1 MSKNGDKRSLK
12 ERFRNKYRLSIFRG
26 ESYQEVL
33 NLKLSRLDVIMIIS
47 GVTFIFLAIVVLII
61 AFTPVRE
68 LIPGYPDEKTLRDIR
83 LNYILLDSLEKEI
96 EKRDRYFANLNQI
109 ISGKEPD
116 NRDNVVDT
124 NISYGS
130 ISFSKSDEDSMLRS
144 LIEQEDQYS
153 LSIIDDKKQITS
165 ISKVHFFSP
174 IKGIITNS
182 YNPRNNHYG
191 TDIVAAPNQVVK
203 AVLDGTITMATWTLD
218 LGWLIQ
224 IQHENNLLSVYAHNA
239 ELLKKS
245 GEYVKAGEPIAIIGN
260 SGELTTGPHLHFEL
274 WHNGTPL
281 NPEDFIFF

>member
-1 MSKNGDKRSLK
+1 MAKNGDKRSLK

-33 NLKLSRLDVIMIIS
+33 NLKLSRLDVIMII
-47 GVTFIFLAIVVLII
+47 GGLTFIFLAIVVLII

-68 LIPGYPDEKTLRDIR
+68 LIPGYPDENTVRNIR
-83 LNYILLDSLEKEI
+83 MNYILLDSLEKEI
-96 EKRDRYFANLNQI
+96 EKRDRYFANLNLI

-116 NRDNVVDT
+116 EHEEIVDT

-130 ISFSKSDEDSMLRS
+130 ISFSKSTEDSMLRS
-144 LIEQEDQYS
+144 LIEQDDQYS
-153 LSIIDDKKQITS
+153 LSIIDNKRQIAS
-165 ISKVHFFSP
+165 ISKIHFFSP

-182 YNPRNNHYG
+182 FNPRNNHYG

-218 LGWLIQ
+218 LGWIIQ

-281 NPEDFIFF
+281 NPEDFVFF

>member
-1 MSKNGDKRSLK
+1 MAKNGDKRSLL
-12 ERFRNKYRLSIFRG
+12 ERFKSKYRLSVYRG

-33 NLKLSRLDVIMIIS
+33 NLKLSRLNVITII
-47 GVTFIFLAIVVLII
+47 GAITLIFLVIVVSII
-61 AFTPVRE
+61 AYTPVRE

-83 LNYILLDSLEKEI
+83 MNYILLDSLAQEI
-96 EKRDRYFANLNQI
+96 EKRDRYFTNLNQI
-109 ISGKEPD
+109 ISGREPD
-116 NRDNVVDT
+116 NYDNMVDT
-124 NISYGS
+124 NISYEN
-130 ISFSKSDEDSMLRS
+130 ITFTKSSEDSLLRS
-144 LIEQEDQYS
+144 LIEQEDQFS
-153 LSIIDDKKQITS
+153 LSIVDNKKQIS
-165 ISKVHFFSP
+165 SVSKVHFFAP
-174 IKGIITNS
+174 IKGIVTNS
-182 YNPRNNHYG
+182 FNSLNNHYG

-218 LGWLIQ
+218 LGWIIQ
-224 IQHENNLLSVYAHNA
+224 IQHENDLLSLYAHNA

>member
-1 MSKNGDKRSLK
+1 MAKNGDKRSLL
-12 ERFRNKYRLSIFRG
+12 ERFKSKYRLSIYRD

-33 NLKLSRLDVIMIIS
+33 NLKLSRLNVITII
-47 GVTFIFLAIVVLII
+47 GAITLIFLAIVVSII
-61 AFTPVRE
+61 AYTPVRQ

-83 LNYILLDSLEKEI
+83 MNYILLDSLAVEI
-96 EKRDRYFANLNQI
+96 EKRDRYFANLNKI

-116 NRDNVVDT
+116 NYDNTIDT
-124 NISYGS
+124 NIKYDN
-130 ISFSKSDEDSMLRS
+130 ITFTKSSEDSLLRS
-144 LIEQEDQYS
+144 LIEQKDQFS
-153 LSIIDDKKQITS
+153 LSVVDNRKQISS
-165 ISKVHFFSP
+165 ISTVHFFAP
-174 IKGIITNS
+174 IKGIVTNS
-182 YNPRNNHYG
+182 FNSLNNHYG

-218 LGWLIQ
+218 LGWIIQ
-224 IQHENNLLSVYAHNA
+224 IQHENNLLSVYAHNS

-274 WHNGTPL
+274 WYNGTPL

>member
-1 MSKNGDKRSLK
+1 MARNGDKRSLI
-12 ERFRNKYRLSIFRG
+12 ERFKSKYRLSIYRG

-33 NLKLSRLDVIMIIS
+33 NLKLSRLNVITII
-47 GVTFIFLAIVVLII
+47 GAITLVFLAIVVSII
-61 AFTPVRE
+61 AYTPVRE

-83 LNYILLDSLEKEI
+83 MNYILLDSLAREI

-109 ISGKEPD
+109 ISGREPD
-116 NRDNVVDT
+116 NYDNIVDT
-124 NISYGS
+124 SISYED
-130 ISFSKSDEDSMLRS
+130 ITFTKSSEDSLLRS
-144 LIEQEDQYS
+144 LIEQEDQFS
-153 LSIIDDKKQITS
+153 LSIIDNDKQIS
-165 ISKVHFFSP
+165 SVSKVHFFAP
-174 IKGIITNS
+174 IKGIVTNS
-182 YNPRNNHYG
+182 FNSLKNHYG

-218 LGWLIQ
+218 LGWIIQ
-224 IQHENNLLSVYAHNA
+224 IQHENDLLSLYAHNA

-245 GEYVKAGEPIAIIGN
+245 GEYVIAGEPIAIIGN

>member
-1 MSKNGDKRSLK
+1 MAKNGDKRSLK
-12 ERFRNKYRLSIFRG
+12 EKFKNKYRLSIFRD
-26 ESYQEVL
+26 ESYQQVL
-33 NLKLSRLDVIMIIS
+33 SLKLSRLNVIAIIS
-47 GVTFIFLAIVVLII
+47 ILTIVFLAIVVLII
-61 AFTPVRE
+61 VFTPAKE
-68 LIPGYPDEKTLRDIR
+68 LIPGYPSESTIR
-83 LNYILLDSLEKEI
+83 TIRMNYIMLDSLENEI
-96 EKRDRYFANLNQI
+96 DKRDRYFANLNQI
-109 ISGKEPD
+109 ISGKEPENYD
-116 NRDNVVDT
+116 
-124 NISYGS
+124 I
-130 ISFSKSDEDSMLRS
+130 LRT
-144 LIEQEDQYS
+144 LIEQDDEYS
-153 LSIIDDKKQITS
+153 LAIIDDNRQITS

-182 YNPRNNHYG
+182 FNPRNNHYG

-245 GEYVKAGEPIAIIGN
+245 GEFVRAGEPIAIIGN

-281 NPEDFIFF
+281 NPENFIFF

>member
-1 MSKNGDKRSLK
+1 MARNGDKRSLI
-12 ERFRNKYRLSIFRG
+12 ERFKSKYRLSIYRD

-33 NLKLSRLDVIMIIS
+33 NLKLSRLNVITII
-47 GVTFIFLAIVVLII
+47 GAITLVFLAIVVSII
-61 AFTPVRE
+61 AYTPVRE

-83 LNYILLDSLEKEI
+83 MNYILLDSLVMEI
-96 EKRDRYFANLNQI
+96 DKRDRYFTNINQI
-109 ISGKEPD
+109 ISGREPD
-116 NRDNVVDT
+116 IYENIVDT
-124 NISYGS
+124 NISYEN
-130 ISFSKSDEDSMLRS
+130 INFTKSTEDSLLRS
-144 LIEQEDQYS
+144 LIEQEDQFG
-153 LSIIDDKKQITS
+153 LSIVKRDKE
-165 ISKVHFFSP
+165 ISSVSGIHFFAP
-174 IKGIITNS
+174 IKGIVTNS
-182 YNPRNNHYG
+182 FNSLKNHYG

-224 IQHENNLLSVYAHNA
+224 IQHENDLLSVYAHNA

-245 GEYVKAGEPIAIIGN
+245 GEFVKAGEPIAIIGN

>member
-1 MSKNGDKRSLK
+1 MAKNGDKRTLK

>member
-1 MSKNGDKRSLK
+1 MAKNGDKRTLK

-33 NLKLSRLDVIMIIS
+33 NLKLSRLDVILII
-47 GVTFIFLAIVVLII
+47 GVITLIFLAIVILII

-68 LIPGYPDEKTLRDIR
+68 LIPGYPNENTVRNIR
-83 LNYILLDSLEKEI
+83 MNYILLDSLEKEI

-116 NRDNVVDT
+116 EHEETVDT
-124 NISYGS
+124 SINYGT
-130 ISFSKSDEDSMLRS
+130 ISFSKSVEDSVLRS
-144 LIEQEDQYS
+144 LIEQDDQYS
-153 LSIIDDKKQITS
+153 LSIIDNKRQTAS
-165 ISKVHFFSP
+165 ISKIHFFPP

-182 YNPRNNHYG
+182 FNPRRNHYG

-203 AVLDGTITMATWTLD
+203 AALDGTITMATWTLD
-218 LGWLIQ
+218 LGWIIQ
-224 IQHENNLLSVYAHNA
+224 IQHENNLLTVYAHNA

-245 GEYVKAGEPIAIIGN
+245 GEYVKAGEPVAIIGN

-281 NPEDFIFF
+281 NPEDFVFF

>member
-1 MSKNGDKRSLK
+1 MAKNGDKRSLK
-12 ERFRNKYRLSIFRG
+12 EWFRNKYRLSIFRG

-33 NLKLSRLDVIMIIS
+33 NLTLSRLTVILII
-47 GVTFIFLAIVVLII
+47 GVPAFIFLDIIILII
-61 AFTPVRE
+61 AFTPLRE
-68 LIPGYPDEKTLRDIR
+68 LIPGYPDENTVRNIR
-83 LNYILLDSLEKEI
+83 MNYILLDSLEKEI

-109 ISGKEPD
+109 ISGKEP
-116 NRDNVVDT
+116 NEHEETVDT

-130 ISFSKSDEDSMLRS
+130 ISFSKSVEDSVLRS
-144 LIEQEDQYS
+144 LIEHDDQYS
-153 LSIIDDKKQITS
+153 LSIIDNKRQTAS
-165 ISKVHFFSP
+165 ISKIHFFPP

-182 YNPRNNHYG
+182 FNPRNNHYG

-218 LGWLIQ
+218 LGWIIQ

-245 GEYVKAGEPIAIIGN
+245 GEYVQAGEPVAIIGN

-281 NPEDFIFF
+281 NPEDFVFF

>member
-1 MSKNGDKRSLK
+1 MSRNGDKRSLK
-12 ERFRNKYRLSIFRG
+12 EKFKNKYRLSIYRG

-33 NLKLSRLDVIMIIS
+33 NLKLSRLDVITII
-47 GVTFIFLAIVVLII
+47 GVITFVFLAIVVLII
-61 AFTPVRE
+61 AYTPVRE
-68 LIPGYPDEKTLRDIR
+68 LIPGYPDENTIR
-83 LNYILLDSLEKEI
+83 NIRMNYILLDSLEKEI

-109 ISGKEPD
+109 ISGREPD
-116 NRDNVVDT
+116 NNDNFADT
-124 NISYGS
+124 NIRYDN
-130 ISFSKSDEDSMLRS
+130 ISFSKSAEDSILRS
-144 LIEQEDQYS
+144 LIEEEDQYS
-153 LSIIDDKKQITS
+153 LSIIDNKKQIAS

-182 YNPRNNHYG
+182 FNSRNNHYG

-218 LGWLIQ
+218 MGWIIQ
-224 IQHENNLLSVYAHNA
+224 IQHENNLLTVYAHNA

-245 GEYVKAGEPIAIIGN
+245 GEYVKAGDPVAIIGN

-281 NPEDFIFF
+281 NPEDFISF

>member
-1 MSKNGDKRSLK
+1 MARNGDKRSLM
-12 ERFRNKYRLSIFRG
+12 ERFRSKYRLSIYRD

-33 NLKLSRLDVIMIIS
+33 NLKLTRLNVITFVAVI
-47 GVTFIFLAIVVLII
+47 TFIFLVIVVSII
-61 AFTPVRE
+61 AYTPVRE

-83 LNYILLDSLEKEI
+83 MNYILLDSLAVEI
-96 EKRDRYFANLNQI
+96 EKRDRYFANLNKI
-109 ISGKEPD
+109 ISGREPD
-116 NRDNVVDT
+116 NYDNIVDT
-124 NISYGS
+124 NIKYDD
-130 ISFSKSDEDSMLRS
+130 ISFTKSSEDSLLRA
-144 LIEQEDQYS
+144 LIEEEDQFS
-153 LSIIDDKKQITS
+153 LSIMDDDRQISSVSAT
-165 ISKVHFFSP
+165 HFFAP
-174 IKGIITNS
+174 IKGIVTNS
-182 YNPRNNHYG
+182 FNSLNNHYG

-218 LGWLIQ
+218 LGWIIQ